1 MKCDQYNGFKEN
13 ITSYS
18 QYKQVVEDERVFY
31 LIKDKYLK
39 LLGKFIENTYT
50 DLRFDI
56 FIRQRNPKEQ
66 KPQWY
71 GNTYMELV
79 IFDVIKTPIY
89 NPSNFEPSYRTAT
102 YNGYLSMDTIYDEI
116 DSFIPEINKHLMIT
130 FVPYHSPDQMIP
142 KQFFDL
148 RPFECWD
155 KYWIRT
161 KLEPAQNAL
170 RWEI

>member
-1 MKCDQYNGFKEN
+1 MWYRQ
-13 ITSYS
+13 S
-18 QYKQVVEDERVFY
+18 QADRSNPVYEEVLIRY
-31 LIKDKYLK
+31 LLEQAVRLKY
-39 LLGKFIENTYT
+39 FNS
-50 DLRFDI
+50 
-56 FIRQRNPKEQ
+56 QN
-66 KPQWY
+66 
-71 GNTYMELV
+71 
-79 IFDVIKTPIY
+79 Y

-155 KYWIRT
+155 RYWR
-161 KLEPAQNAL
+161 NAM
-170 RWEI
+170 RGEDRFIKW